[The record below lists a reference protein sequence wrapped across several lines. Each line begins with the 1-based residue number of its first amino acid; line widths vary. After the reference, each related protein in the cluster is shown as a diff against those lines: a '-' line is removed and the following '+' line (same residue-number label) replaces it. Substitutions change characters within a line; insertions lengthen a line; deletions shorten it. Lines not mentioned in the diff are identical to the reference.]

1 MILVDAR
8 DNNTSGFGIV
18 IRVKDYVALPKNYN
32 VKYFKK
38 KNKNKGRATTKKG
51 KRILT
56 ILL

>member
-1 MILVDAR
+1 MILVGAR

-18 IRVKDYVALPKNYN
+18 IRVKDYVALPKNYD
-32 VKYFKK
+32 VKYFK
-38 KNKNKGRATTKKG
+38 KNKNKGRTTTKKG